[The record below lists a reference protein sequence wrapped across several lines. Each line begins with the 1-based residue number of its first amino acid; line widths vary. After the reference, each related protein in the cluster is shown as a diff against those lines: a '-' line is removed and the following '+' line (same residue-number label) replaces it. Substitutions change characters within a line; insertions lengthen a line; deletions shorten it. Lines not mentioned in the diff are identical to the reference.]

1 MIRTYSA
8 LNIALRKELEQ
19 AGIEAARLEARE
31 IVCAAAEKTKEQFYR
46 DMSLYASEAVEER
59 CAWLM
64 KRRLAGEPVAYITGK
79 WEFYGIDLE
88 VNSSVLIPRVDT
100 EVLAEEAIALL
111 KDKEEALVLDL
122 CCGSGCIGISIAVNV
137 PGAKVM
143 LADMSDLALS
153 VAERNIAHTGLSE
166 RVAAIKADALKE
178 PPPMKRAFDMIVCN
192 PPYIPAW
199 EIDMLDVSVK
209 DYEPHMALDGGE
221 DGFDFFDPICFNWK
235 SALKRMGYLIFEC
248 GIGQADKVAKIMKL
262 NGYVN
267 IRTLKDTG
275 GVDRVVIGQA
285 E

>member
-1 MIRTYSA
+1 MIRTYGA
-8 LNIALRKELEQ
+8 LNTALRKELEQ

-31 IVCAAAEKTKEQFYR
+31 IVCAASDKTKEQFFR
-46 DMSLYASEAVEER
+46 DMSLYASKAVEER
-59 CAWLM
+59 AAWLM

-79 WEFYGIDLE
+79 WEFYGIELE

-100 EVLAEEAIALL
+100 EVLAEEAISLL
-111 KDKEEALVLDL
+111 NGKEALVLDL
-122 CCGSGCIGISIAVNV
+122 CCGSGCIGLSIAANV

-153 VAERNIAHTGLSE
+153 VAERNIAYTGLSE

-178 PPPMKRAFDMIVCN
+178 PPPMKKAFDMIVCN
-192 PPYIPAW
+192 PPYIPQW

-235 SALKRMGYLIFEC
+235 SALKRMGHLIFEC
-248 GIGQADKVAKIMKL
+248 GIGQADKVAKIMEL